1 MDLRVLG
8 YFVAVAEERH
18 FGRAATRLHMTQ
30 PPLSRAIRALETELG
45 VALFERSP
53 AGVSPTA
60 AGAAL
65 YHEARE
71 LLERS
76 AQIPVR
82 VAAAAGVP
90 TLTVGVL
97 ADSAIELGTELAGA
111 FRVRHPG
118 AVVRIR
124 EADLSDP
131 TTGLRAGVADVALT
145 RKPFDERGIT
155 VRTLRADPVGV
166 VLRAD
171 DPLAGRPSVR
181 LADLAG
187 RRWFRFPDGTDPLW
201 ASFWGPQTAAGES
214 RDDRPVVRTIH
225 ECLEAVLWNDTVG
238 LGPLGH
244 ALPAGL
250 AIVPVIDLPPSPL
263 VVAWPTGTT
272 NPLVKSFVRTAQTLY
287 RSHKPARLGTR
298 ARKYAVNA
306 QSQQ

>member
-1 MDLRVLG
+1 MDLRELG

-45 VALFERSP
+45 VTLFERTP

-60 AGAAL
+60 AGDAL
-65 YHEARE
+65 YREARE

-90 TLTVGVL
+90 ALTVGVL
-97 ADSAIELGTELAGA
+97 ADSALELGTQLAGA
-111 FRVRHPG
+111 FRDRHRG
-118 AVVRIR
+118 VVIRIR
-124 EADLSDP
+124 EADLADP
-131 TTGLRAGVADVALT
+131 TAGLRAGLVDVALT

-166 VLRAD
+166 VLRAG
-171 DPLAGRPSVR
+171 DPLAVRPSVR

-201 ASFWGPQTAAGES
+201 AAFWSPQATAGKAP
-214 RDDRPVVRTIH
+214 DDRPVVRTIH

-250 AIVPVIDLPPSPL
+250 AIVPVTDLPPSPL
-263 VVAWPTGTT
+263 VVAWPAGTA
-272 NPLVKSFVRTAQTLY
+272 NPLVKSFARTAQTLY
-287 RSHKPARLGTR
+287 RTR
-298 ARKYAVNA
+298 KGLLVAVDVRRVPR
-306 QSQQ
+306 